1 MKPRWH
7 RLTTTTTTP
16 STVTVTLEADTS
28 RFVEAMER
36 AAEDVRILRYRQ
48 RLRHERSLGQAQV
61 GVLLDQMCRDL
72 GLNPVQTWRLPR
84 EREEQARRD
93 GAALAARFW
102 AVAAVMES
110 GQALIEQLRAVT
122 EP

>member
-1 MKPRWH
+1 
-7 RLTTTTTTP
+7 
-16 STVTVTLEADTS
+16 
-28 RFVEAMER
+28 
-36 AAEDVRILRYRQ
+36 
-48 RLRHERSLGQAQV
+48 
-61 GVLLDQMCRDL
+61 MCRDL